1 MALLDP
7 STCVVFKQAVAGY
20 PDLLGASGR
29 IEALMTGSAGTKYH
43 VRVDHRSEVVVV
55 EARAVRKATKEEKQ
69 AANALVA
76 KIAGKRRREGTP
88 AGPTAAA
95 VTTPVTAPAPPAP
108 PPPAAAPPPPAK
120 AEAPAFPPEHP
131 TVYRTWEVGNWVGT
145 KDAKSRYWLSTTD
158 LRKLDVR
165 SLGGGVGLG
174 RPEYFYNPVHLE
186 RLAILTHGEAAYQA
200 KRAKR
205 AKRQAGEAASLQAAQ
220 ARLAVAAA
228 ASTPLARPSVA
239 SASSSF
245 SALTEDPELAGAAR
259 RYGGVAHIPLG
270 TVIGGIPWG
279 M

>member
-88 AGPTAAA
+88 AGPIAAA

-120 AEAPAFPPEHP
+120 AEAPAFPPEHF
-131 TVYRTWEVGNWVGT
+131 TVYR
-145 KDAKSRYWLSTTD
+145 
-158 LRKLDVR
+158 
-165 SLGGGVGLG
+165 
-174 RPEYFYNPVHLE
+174 
-186 RLAILTHGEAAYQA
+186 
-200 KRAKR
+200 
-205 AKRQAGEAASLQAAQ
+205 
-220 ARLAVAAA
+220 
-228 ASTPLARPSVA
+228 
-239 SASSSF
+239 
-245 SALTEDPELAGAAR
+245 
-259 RYGGVAHIPLG
+259 IPLG